1 MNLNSANGN
10 GAATPVNAPEGGPP
24 IIAIV
29 MVILLIVG
37 LIVVV
42 VMATAPTPPVSVTPP
57 PAKGTSPP
65 PVPVQQPP
73 PPKAPVTAQQPLPP
87 KAPVPVQQ
95 PPPPKAPVTAQQPP
109 PPKAPVTAQQP
120 PPPKAPVLIGA
131 SPASTTGKVVATPVQ
146 SVVTTPNQ
154 QGGKIAETK
163 SNSSVAENA
172 IKSGATK
179 ECFQD
184 DQLYSQTM
192 DACLSCPSG
201 YQINNTAVP
210 KCMEICSQKP
220 GRWGDGGDS
229 CTDLNSD
236 KSKKEPK
243 KTTNVIKNK
252 PVLHWYDSPCS
263 TTDGVLDRKKTQNAA
278 MKTCADDASC
288 NGFTWDG
295 ENWYLLK
302 NATPVK
308 ATNDY
313 SHCYLVKY

>member
-1 MNLNSANGN
+1 
-10 GAATPVNAPEGGPP
+10 
-24 IIAIV
+24 
-29 MVILLIVG
+29 
-37 LIVVV
+37 
-42 VMATAPTPPVSVTPP
+42 
-57 PAKGTSPP
+57 
-65 PVPVQQPP
+65 
-73 PPKAPVTAQQPLPP
+73 
-87 KAPVPVQQ
+87 
-95 PPPPKAPVTAQQPP
+95 
-109 PPKAPVTAQQP
+109 
-120 PPPKAPVLIGA
+120 
-131 SPASTTGKVVATPVQ
+131 
-146 SVVTTPNQ
+146 
-154 QGGKIAETK
+154 
-163 SNSSVAENA
+163 
-172 IKSGATK
+172 
-179 ECFQD
+179 
-184 DQLYSQTM
+184 M